1 MSKLKNWVL
10 SLIDDNAKTDI
21 EIQLFVE
28 KSSDECK
35 SNGKFLSILTDKK
48 DGFSNPELQKV
59 FSTKDILITGNG
71 VLPQLR
77 LGKFDEPQP
86 VLPKTH
92 KRYKEYKQ
100 EFEKYFENSLKRLRV
115 INFENETSGVNISAD
130 ELVDLNSR
138 LTKEKVPHKEF
149 NVDRLDKYIKLEFI
163 ANNVNAA
170 LVFLRKFVAA
180 TQDNHWNTTILLC
193 KKDYDNQKQYDC
205 ALSTVVIDDVQSIN
219 DMYISTQITNQ
230 LIHVL
235 QSKSSKSQKLKDF
248 LSLPSGNLGL
258 LNSILGKDIFSDLE
272 LTDVEKKEI
281 NVKRIKDFVC
291 IFENYQN
298 VFKKITKEQFR
309 QIRKW
314 INDNYIDTLSTDE
327 NLTAIIEKMAELLK
341 VSPDAVK
348 NINQFE
354 NFAQFK
360 ETGKKVRGELITF
373 DFLN

>member
-10 SLIDDNAKTDI
+10 SLIDNDAKTDI

-92 KRYKEYKQ
+92 KRYKEYKK
-100 EFEKYFENSLKRLRV
+100 EFEKYFSNSLERLRV
-115 INFENETSGVNISAD
+115 INFENETSGVNVSAD
-130 ELVDLNSR
+130 ELDDLNYR
-138 LTKEKVPHKEF
+138 LVKEERKEF
-149 NVDRLDKYIKLEFI
+149 NVVHLNKYIKLEFT
-163 ANNVNAA
+163 ANNINAA
-170 LVFLRKFVAA
+170 LVFLRKFVAV
-180 TQDNHWNTTILLC
+180 TQDNHWNTTILLR

-205 ALSTVVIDDVQSIN
+205 ALSTVVIEDVQSIN

-235 QSKSSKSQKLKDF
+235 QSKSNKSQKLKDF

-258 LNSILGKDIFSDLE
+258 LNSILGKDIFAELE
-272 LTDVEKKEI
+272 LADVEKKEI
-281 NVKRIKDFVC
+281 NVKRIKDFVH

-298 VFKKITKEQFR
+298 VFKKITKDQFR

-314 INDNYIDTLSTDE
+314 INENNIDTSSTDE
-327 NLTAIIEKMAELLK
+327 NSNAIIEKMAELLK

-348 NINQFE
+348 NINRFE

>member
-1 MSKLKNWVL
+1 MSNLKNWVL
-10 SLIDDNAKTDI
+10 SLIDNDAKTDI

-86 VLPKTH
+86 VLSKTH
-92 KRYKEYKQ
+92 KHYKEYKK
-100 EFEKYFENSLKRLRV
+100 EFEKYFENSLERLRV
-115 INFENETSGVNISAD
+115 INFENETSGVNVSAD
-130 ELVDLNSR
+130 ELDDLNYR
-138 LTKEKVPHKEF
+138 LVKEERKEF
-149 NVDRLDKYIKLEFI
+149 NVVHLNKYIKLEFT
-163 ANNVNAA
+163 ANNINAA
-170 LVFLRKFVAA
+170 LVFLRKFVAV
-180 TQDNHWNTTILLC
+180 TQDNHWNTTILLR

-205 ALSTVVIDDVQSIN
+205 ALSTVVIEDVQSIN

-235 QSKSSKSQKLKDF
+235 QSKSNKSQKLKDF

-258 LNSILGKDIFSDLE
+258 LNSILGKDIFAELE
-272 LTDVEKKEI
+272 LADVEKKEI
-281 NVKRIKDFVC
+281 NVKRIKDFVH

-298 VFKKITKEQFR
+298 VFKKITKDQFR

-314 INDNYIDTLSTDE
+314 INENNIDTSSTDE
-327 NLTAIIEKMAELLK
+327 NSNAIIEKMAELLK
-341 VSPDAVK
+341 VNPDAVR

>member
-1 MSKLKNWVL
+1 MSNLKNLVL
-10 SLIDDNAKTDI
+10 SLIDNDAKTDI

-48 DGFSNPELQKV
+48 DGFSNSELQKV

-77 LGKFDEPQP
+77 SGKFDEPQP

-92 KRYKEYKQ
+92 KHYKEYKK
-100 EFEKYFENSLKRLRV
+100 EFEKYFENSLERLRV
-115 INFENETSGVNISAD
+115 INFENETSGVNISAA
-130 ELVDLNSR
+130 ELDDLNYR
-138 LTKEKVPHKEF
+138 LIKEEPKEF
-149 NVDRLDKYIKLEFI
+149 NIARLDRYIKLEFT
-163 ANNVNAA
+163 ANNVNAV
-170 LVFLRKFVAA
+170 LIFLRKFVAA
-180 TQDNHWNTTILLC
+180 TQDNHWNTTIFLR

-235 QSKSSKSQKLKDF
+235 QSKNSKSQKLKDF
-248 LSLPSGNLGL
+248 LSLPGGNIGL
-258 LNSILGKDIFSDLE
+258 LSSILGKDIFADLE
-272 LTDVEKKEI
+272 LSVFEKQEI
-281 NVKRIKDFVC
+281 NVERIKDFVHM
-291 IFENYQN
+291 FENYQN
-298 VFKKITKEQFR
+298 VFKKITKDQFR
-309 QIRKW
+309 QIRRW
-314 INDNYIDTLSTDE
+314 INENDIDTSSTDE
-327 NLTAIIEKMAELLK
+327 NSTAIIEKMAELLK
-341 VSPDAVK
+341 ASPDVVK

>member
-1 MSKLKNWVL
+1 MSNLKNWVL
-10 SLIDDNAKTDI
+10 SLIDNDAKTDI

-92 KRYKEYKQ
+92 KHYKEYKK
-100 EFEKYFENSLKRLRV
+100 EFEKYFENSLERLRV
-115 INFENETSGVNISAD
+115 INFENETSGVNVSAD
-130 ELVDLNSR
+130 ELDDLNYR
-138 LTKEKVPHKEF
+138 LVKEERKEF
-149 NVDRLDKYIKLEFI
+149 NVVHLNKYIKLEFT
-163 ANNVNAA
+163 ANNINAA
-170 LVFLRKFVAA
+170 LVFLRKFVAV
-180 TQDNHWNTTILLC
+180 TQDNHWNTTILLR

-205 ALSTVVIDDVQSIN
+205 ALSTVVIEDVQSIN

-235 QSKSSKSQKLKDF
+235 QSKSNKSQKLKDF

-258 LNSILGKDIFSDLE
+258 LNSILGKDIFAELE
-272 LTDVEKKEI
+272 LADVEKKEI
-281 NVKRIKDFVC
+281 NIKRIKDFVH

-298 VFKKITKEQFR
+298 VFKKITKDQFR

-314 INDNYIDTLSTDE
+314 INENNIDTSSTDE
-327 NLTAIIEKMAELLK
+327 NSNAIIEKMAELLK
-341 VSPDAVK
+341 VNPDAVM

>member
-1 MSKLKNWVL
+1 MSQLKNWVL
-10 SLIDDNAKTDI
+10 SLIDNDAKTDI

-92 KRYKEYKQ
+92 KRYKEYKK
-100 EFEKYFENSLKRLRV
+100 EFEKYFSNSLERLRV
-115 INFENETSGVNISAD
+115 INFENETSGVNVSAD
-130 ELVDLNSR
+130 ELDDLNYR
-138 LTKEKVPHKEF
+138 LVKEERKEF
-149 NVDRLDKYIKLEFI
+149 NVVHLNKYIKLEFT
-163 ANNVNAA
+163 ANNINAA
-170 LVFLRKFVAA
+170 LVFLRKFVAV
-180 TQDNHWNTTILLC
+180 TQDNHWNTTILLR

-205 ALSTVVIDDVQSIN
+205 ALSTVVIEDVQSIN

-235 QSKSSKSQKLKDF
+235 QSKSNKSQKLKDF
-248 LSLPSGNLGL
+248 LSLSSGNLGL
-258 LNSILGKDIFSDLE
+258 LNSILGKDIFAELE
-272 LTDVEKKEI
+272 LADVEKKEI
-281 NVKRIKDFVC
+281 NVKRIKDFVH

-298 VFKKITKEQFR
+298 VFKKITKDQFR

-314 INDNYIDTLSTDE
+314 INENNIDTSSTDE
-327 NLTAIIEKMAELLK
+327 NSNAIIEKMAELLK

-348 NINQFE
+348 NINRFE

>member
-1 MSKLKNWVL
+1 MSNLKNLVL
-10 SLIDDNAKTDI
+10 SLIDNDAKTDI

-71 VLPQLR
+71 VLPQLH

-92 KRYKEYKQ
+92 KHYKEYKK
-100 EFEKYFENSLKRLRV
+100 EFEKYFENSLERLRV
-115 INFENETSGVNISAD
+115 INFENETSGVNVSAD
-130 ELVDLNSR
+130 ELDDLNYR
-138 LTKEKVPHKEF
+138 LVKEERKEF
-149 NVDRLDKYIKLEFI
+149 NVVHLNKYIKLEFT
-163 ANNVNAA
+163 ANNINAA
-170 LVFLRKFVAA
+170 LVFLRKFVAV
-180 TQDNHWNTTILLC
+180 TQDNHWNTTILLR

-205 ALSTVVIDDVQSIN
+205 ALSTVVIEDVQSIN

-235 QSKSSKSQKLKDF
+235 QSKSNKSQKLKDF

-258 LNSILGKDIFSDLE
+258 LSSILGKDIFADLE
-272 LTDVEKKEI
+272 LSVFEKQEI
-281 NVKRIKDFVC
+281 NVERIKDFVHM
-291 IFENYQN
+291 FENYQN
-298 VFKKITKEQFR
+298 VFKKITKDQFR
-309 QIRKW
+309 QIRRW
-314 INDNYIDTLSTDE
+314 INENDIDTSSTDE
-327 NLTAIIEKMAELLK
+327 NSTAIIEKMAELLK
-341 VSPDAVK
+341 ASPDVVK

>member
-10 SLIDDNAKTDI
+10 SLIDNDAKTDI

-92 KRYKEYKQ
+92 KRYKEYKK

-115 INFENETSGVNISAD
+115 INFENETSGVNISAA
-130 ELVDLNSR
+130 ELDDLNYR
-138 LTKEKVPHKEF
+138 LIKEEPKEF
-149 NVDRLDKYIKLEFI
+149 NIARLDRYIKLEFT
-163 ANNVNAA
+163 ANNVNAV
-170 LVFLRKFVAA
+170 LIFLRKFVAA
-180 TQDNHWNTTILLC
+180 TQDNHWNTTIFLR

-235 QSKSSKSQKLKDF
+235 QSKNSKSQKLKDF
-248 LSLPSGNLGL
+248 LSLPGGNIDL
-258 LNSILGKDIFSDLE
+258 LSSILGKDIFADLE
-272 LTDVEKKEI
+272 LSVFEKQEI
-281 NVKRIKDFVC
+281 NVERIKDFVHM
-291 IFENYQN
+291 FENYQN
-298 VFKKITKEQFR
+298 VFKKITKDQFR
-309 QIRKW
+309 QIRRW
-314 INDNYIDTLSTDE
+314 INENDIDTSSTDE
-327 NLTAIIEKMAELLK
+327 NSTAIIEKMAELLK
-341 VSPDAVK
+341 ASPDVVK

>member
-10 SLIDDNAKTDI
+10 SLIDNDAKTDI

-77 LGKFDEPQP
+77 SGKFDEPQP

-92 KRYKEYKQ
+92 KRYKEYKK

-115 INFENETSGVNISAD
+115 INFENKTSGVDVSSD
-130 ELVDLNSR
+130 EIDDLNSS
-138 LTKEKVPHKEF
+138 LTKVPHKEF
-149 NVDRLDKYIKLEFI
+149 NIARLDKYIKLEFT

-170 LVFLRKFVAA
+170 LVFLRKFVVT
-180 TQDNHWNTTILLC
+180 TQDKHWNTTILLR

-235 QSKSSKSQKLKDF
+235 QSKNSKSQKLKDF
-248 LSLPSGNLGL
+248 LSLPGGNIGL
-258 LNSILGKDIFSDLE
+258 LSSILGKDIFADLE
-272 LTDVEKKEI
+272 LSVFEKQEI
-281 NVKRIKDFVC
+281 NVKRIKDFVHM
-291 IFENYQN
+291 FENYQN
-298 VFKKITKEQFR
+298 IFKKITKDQFR
-309 QIRKW
+309 QVRRW
-314 INDNYIDTLSTDE
+314 INENDIDTSSTDE
-327 NLTAIIEKMAELLK
+327 NSTAIIEKMAELLK

-348 NINQFE
+348 NINRFE

>member
-10 SLIDDNAKTDI
+10 SLIDNDAKTDI

-115 INFENETSGVNISAD
+115 INFENETSGVNVSAD
-130 ELVDLNSR
+130 EIADLNSR
-138 LTKEKVPHKEF
+138 LTKVPHKEF
-149 NVDRLDKYIKLEFI
+149 NVSRLDKYIKLEFT
-163 ANNVNAA
+163 ANNVNAV
-170 LVFLRKFVAA
+170 LVFLRKFVAT
-180 TQDNHWNTTILLC
+180 TQDNHWNTTILLR

-248 LSLPSGNLGL
+248 LCLPFGNLDL
-258 LNSILGKDIFSDLE
+258 LNSILEKDIFADLE

-281 NVKRIKDFVC
+281 NVNHIKDFVYM
-291 IFENYQN
+291 FDNYQN
-298 VFKKITKEQFR
+298 VFKKITKDQFR

-314 INDNYIDTLSTDE
+314 IKENDINTSLTDK
-327 NLTAIIEKMAELLK
+327 IIEKMAELLK
-341 VSPDAVK
+341 VSPDEVK

-360 ETGKKVRGELITF
+360 ETGKKVRSELITF

>member
-10 SLIDDNAKTDI
+10 SLIDNDAKTDI

-28 KSSDECK
+28 KSNDECK

-92 KRYKEYKQ
+92 KRYKEYKK
-100 EFEKYFENSLKRLRV
+100 EFEKYFSNSLERLRV
-115 INFENETSGVNISAD
+115 INFENETSGVNVSAD
-130 ELVDLNSR
+130 ELDDLNYR
-138 LTKEKVPHKEF
+138 LVKEERKEF
-149 NVDRLDKYIKLEFI
+149 NVFHLNKYIKLEFT
-163 ANNVNAA
+163 ANNINAA
-170 LVFLRKFVAA
+170 LVFLRKFVAV
-180 TQDNHWNTTILLC
+180 TQDNHWNTTILLR

-205 ALSTVVIDDVQSIN
+205 ALSTVVIEDVQSIN

-235 QSKSSKSQKLKDF
+235 QSKSNKSQKLKDF

-258 LNSILGKDIFSDLE
+258 LNSILGKDIFAELE
-272 LTDVEKKEI
+272 LADVEKKEI
-281 NVKRIKDFVC
+281 NVKRIKDFVH

-298 VFKKITKEQFR
+298 VFKKITKDQFR

-314 INDNYIDTLSTDE
+314 INENNIDTSSTDE
-327 NLTAIIEKMAELLK
+327 NSNAIIEKMAELLK
-341 VSPDAVK
+341 VSPDVVK

>member
-10 SLIDDNAKTDI
+10 SLIDNDAKTDI

-92 KRYKEYKQ
+92 KRYKEYKK

-115 INFENETSGVNISAD
+115 INFENETSGVNISAA
-130 ELVDLNSR
+130 ELDDLNYR
-138 LTKEKVPHKEF
+138 LIKEEPKEF
-149 NVDRLDKYIKLEFI
+149 NIARLDRYIKLEFT
-163 ANNVNAA
+163 ANNVNAV
-170 LVFLRKFVAA
+170 LIFLRKFVAA
-180 TQDNHWNTTILLC
+180 TQDNHWNTTIFLR

-235 QSKSSKSQKLKDF
+235 QSKNSKSQKLKDF
-248 LSLPSGNLGL
+248 LSLPGGNIGL
-258 LNSILGKDIFSDLE
+258 LSSILGKDIFADLE
-272 LTDVEKKEI
+272 LSVFEKQEI
-281 NVKRIKDFVC
+281 NVERIKDFVHM
-291 IFENYQN
+291 FENYQN
-298 VFKKITKEQFR
+298 VFKKITKDQFR
-309 QIRKW
+309 QIRRW
-314 INDNYIDTLSTDE
+314 INENDIDTSSTDE
-327 NLTAIIEKMAELLK
+327 NSTAIIEKMAELLK
-341 VSPDAVK
+341 ASPDVVK

>member
-1 MSKLKNWVL
+1 MSNLKNWVL
-10 SLIDDNAKTDI
+10 SLIDNDAKTDI

-86 VLPKTH
+86 VLSKTH
-92 KRYKEYKQ
+92 KHYKEYKK
-100 EFEKYFENSLKRLRV
+100 EFEKYFENSLERLRV
-115 INFENETSGVNISAD
+115 INFENETSGVNVSAD
-130 ELVDLNSR
+130 ELDDLNYR
-138 LTKEKVPHKEF
+138 LVKEERKEF
-149 NVDRLDKYIKLEFI
+149 NVVHLNKYIKLEFT
-163 ANNVNAA
+163 ANNINAA

-180 TQDNHWNTTILLC
+180 TQDNHWNTTIFLR

-235 QSKSSKSQKLKDF
+235 QSKNSKSQKLKDF
-248 LSLPSGNLGL
+248 LSLPGGNIGL
-258 LNSILGKDIFSDLE
+258 LSSILGKDIFADLE
-272 LTDVEKKEI
+272 LSVFEKQEI
-281 NVKRIKDFVC
+281 NVERIKDFVHM
-291 IFENYQN
+291 FENYQN
-298 VFKKITKEQFR
+298 VFKKITKDQFR
-309 QIRKW
+309 QIRRW
-314 INDNYIDTLSTDE
+314 INENDIDTSSTDE
-327 NLTAIIEKMAELLK
+327 NSTAIIEKMAELLK
-341 VSPDAVK
+341 ASPDVVK

>member
-1 MSKLKNWVL
+1 MSQLKNWVL
-10 SLIDDNAKTDI
+10 SLIDNDAKTDI

-92 KRYKEYKQ
+92 KRYKEYKK
-100 EFEKYFENSLKRLRV
+100 EFEKYFSNSLERLRV
-115 INFENETSGVNISAD
+115 INFENETSGVNVSAD
-130 ELVDLNSR
+130 ELDDLNYR
-138 LTKEKVPHKEF
+138 LVKEERKEF
-149 NVDRLDKYIKLEFI
+149 NVVHLNKYIKLEFT
-163 ANNVNAA
+163 ANNINAA
-170 LVFLRKFVAA
+170 LVFLRKFVAV
-180 TQDNHWNTTILLC
+180 TQDNHWNTTILLR

-205 ALSTVVIDDVQSIN
+205 ALSTVVIEDVQSIN

-235 QSKSSKSQKLKDF
+235 QSKSNKSQKLKDF

-258 LNSILGKDIFSDLE
+258 LNSILGKDIFAELE
-272 LTDVEKKEI
+272 LADVEKKEI
-281 NVKRIKDFVC
+281 NVKRIKDFVH

-298 VFKKITKEQFR
+298 VFKKITKDQFR

-314 INDNYIDTLSTDE
+314 INENNIDTSSTDE
-327 NLTAIIEKMAELLK
+327 NSNAIIEKMAELLK
-341 VSPDAVK
+341 VNPDAVR

>member
-10 SLIDDNAKTDI
+10 SLIDNDAKTDI

-48 DGFSNPELQKV
+48 DGFSNPELKKV

-92 KRYKEYKQ
+92 KRYKEYKK

-115 INFENETSGVNISAD
+115 INFENETSGVNISAA
-130 ELVDLNSR
+130 ELDDLNYR
-138 LTKEKVPHKEF
+138 LIKEEPKEF
-149 NVDRLDKYIKLEFI
+149 NIARLDRYIKLEFT
-163 ANNVNAA
+163 ANNVNAV
-170 LVFLRKFVAA
+170 LIFLRKFVAA
-180 TQDNHWNTTILLC
+180 TQDNHWNTTIFLR

-235 QSKSSKSQKLKDF
+235 QSKNSKSQKLKDF
-248 LSLPSGNLGL
+248 LSLPGGNIGL
-258 LNSILGKDIFSDLE
+258 LSSILGKDIFADLE
-272 LTDVEKKEI
+272 LSVFEKQEI
-281 NVKRIKDFVC
+281 NVKRIKDFVHM
-291 IFENYQN
+291 FENYQN
-298 VFKKITKEQFR
+298 VFKKITKDQFR
-309 QIRKW
+309 QVRRW
-314 INDNYIDTLSTDE
+314 INENDIDTSSTDE
-327 NLTAIIEKMAELLK
+327 NSTAIIEKMAELLK
-341 VSPDAVK
+341 ASPDVVK

>member
-10 SLIDDNAKTDI
+10 SLIDNDAKTDI

-77 LGKFDEPQP
+77 SGKFDEPQP

-92 KRYKEYKQ
+92 KRYKEYKH

-115 INFENETSGVNISAD
+115 INFENETSGVDISAD
-130 ELVDLNSR
+130 ELADLNHR
-138 LTKEKVPHKEF
+138 LIKEEPKEF
-149 NVDRLDKYIKLEFI
+149 NVARLDRYIKLEFI

-180 TQDNHWNTTILLC
+180 TQDKHWNTTIFLR

-219 DMYISTQITNQ
+219 DMYVSTQITNQ

-248 LSLPSGNLGL
+248 LSLPGGNIGL
-258 LNSILGKDIFSDLE
+258 LSSILGKDIFADLE
-272 LTDVEKKEI
+272 LSVFEKQEI
-281 NVKRIKDFVC
+281 NVKRIKDFVHM
-291 IFENYQN
+291 FENYQN
-298 VFKKITKEQFR
+298 VFKKITKDQFR
-309 QIRKW
+309 QVRRW
-314 INDNYIDTLSTDE
+314 INENDIDTSSTDE
-327 NLTAIIEKMAELLK
+327 NSTAIIEKMAELLK
-341 VSPDAVK
+341 ASPDVVK

>member
-10 SLIDDNAKTDI
+10 SLIDNDAKTDI

-92 KRYKEYKQ
+92 KRYKEYKK
-100 EFEKYFENSLKRLRV
+100 EFEKYFSNSLERLRV
-115 INFENETSGVNISAD
+115 INFENETSGVNVSAD
-130 ELVDLNSR
+130 ELDDLNYR
-138 LTKEKVPHKEF
+138 LVKEERKEF
-149 NVDRLDKYIKLEFI
+149 NVFHLNKYIKLEFT
-163 ANNVNAA
+163 ANNINAA
-170 LVFLRKFVAA
+170 LVFLRKFVAV
-180 TQDNHWNTTILLC
+180 TQDNHWNTTILLR

-205 ALSTVVIDDVQSIN
+205 ALSTVVIEDVQSIN

-235 QSKSSKSQKLKDF
+235 QSKSNKSQKLKDF

-258 LNSILGKDIFSDLE
+258 LNSILGKDIFAELE
-272 LTDVEKKEI
+272 LADVEKKEI
-281 NVKRIKDFVC
+281 NVKRIKDFVH

-298 VFKKITKEQFR
+298 VFKKITKDQFR

-314 INDNYIDTLSTDE
+314 INENNIDTSSTDE
-327 NLTAIIEKMAELLK
+327 NSNAIIEKMAELLK
-341 VSPDAVK
+341 VSPDVVK

>member
-10 SLIDDNAKTDI
+10 SLIDNDAKTDI

-92 KRYKEYKQ
+92 KRYKEYKK

-115 INFENETSGVNISAD
+115 INFENETSGVNISAA
-130 ELVDLNSR
+130 ELDDLNYR
-138 LTKEKVPHKEF
+138 LIKEEPKEF
-149 NVDRLDKYIKLEFI
+149 NIARLDRYIKLEFT
-163 ANNVNAA
+163 ANNVNAV
-170 LVFLRKFVAA
+170 LIFLRKFVAA
-180 TQDNHWNTTILLC
+180 TQDNHWNTTIFLR

-235 QSKSSKSQKLKDF
+235 QSKNSKSQKLKDF
-248 LSLPSGNLGL
+248 LSLPGGNIVL
-258 LNSILGKDIFSDLE
+258 LSSILGKDIFADLE
-272 LTDVEKKEI
+272 LSVFEKQEI
-281 NVKRIKDFVC
+281 NVERIKDFVHM
-291 IFENYQN
+291 FENYQN
-298 VFKKITKEQFR
+298 VFKKITKDQFR
-309 QIRKW
+309 QIRRW
-314 INDNYIDTLSTDE
+314 INENDIDTSSTDE
-327 NLTAIIEKMAELLK
+327 NSTAIIEKMAELLK
-341 VSPDAVK
+341 ASPDVVK